1 MIWLFRGIYLLEFLL
16 VGLTGIQIY
25 REKKSDAKYVLAI
38 AVLSLVMIAAGFLQ
52 LVDLKNTGSLSAWNM
67 ICSQIPAVLE
77 LCSASILF
85 LTVLYIIRQL
95 KFTSKFISTAVIIFI
110 AYGIFDS
117 GAIIFNFY
125 LHHSFSTSILPMWA
139 ADDAPWNFVITVE
152 GLIFYHHLFF
162 LSMSLLIFFALLLKC
177 STLPF
182 AYAGKYYMTGF
193 FVVVSAILN
202 SVFYQNSKFSFKLHY
217 PMMFLALL
225 PVLLYWRFYH
235 YRPSFMLS
243 YIRQMVFDKLGSP
256 VVLFDI
262 NDHLIDFNM
271 DAASSFALEKVAIDH
286 LTLDDFLMRT
296 TGKQVRKKSSS
307 TVEEVTIE
315 LPNDKRVYKMDYTCL
330 TDKYGKGLG
339 TLLIYHDI
347 TQLKELYDTMER
359 TAMTDVLTGLAS
371 GTFLK
376 KKITEINLYRKF
388 PYSAVVCELNGL
400 SLIQEGFGEDA
411 AKAAVMHVAEVLRK
425 QLRASDFAS
434 YSDGNMIILMPDT
447 DVVMAEKVIK
457 RVAEKLEKD
466 TTFNFM
472 LSFEYGISSR
482 PTRDSDMNLTV
493 SQAAASLAKNKV
505 VKSAYVHDSII
516 ESLQKTLRSSSFETE
531 QHSIRV
537 QNLSVKIA
545 EKLKLDDKEIDNLK
559 LLALFHDIG
568 KLSVPQEILLK
579 PGELTEEERQVM
591 ILHTINGF
599 KIANC
604 SEELSLIARGIL
616 CHHENWDGTGYPNGY
631 KGEEIP
637 YLARI
642 VSVAD
647 NFDVMT
653 HDRSYAKA
661 VSAEAAKGIILA
673 GSGSKFDPKIV
684 KAFDSIS
691 LEMLAEK
698 FL

>member
-1 MIWLFRGIYLLEFLL
+1 MLLFYRIIYILELILVSYTAVKCFREKKTDGNYILAVCFFSLIATVAGFFQLLDIKNEESGSVINVICSQMPAVILFCSNGILFITVLYTIRLLEF
-16 VGLTGIQIY
+16 
-25 REKKSDAKYVLAI
+25 S
-38 AVLSLVMIAAGFLQ
+38 
-52 LVDLKNTGSLSAWNM
+52 
-67 ICSQIPAVLE
+67 
-77 LCSASILF
+77 
-85 LTVLYIIRQL
+85 
-95 KFTSKFISTAVIIFI
+95 SKFISTAVILFF

-117 GAIIFNFY
+117 GAILLNFY
-125 LHHSFSTSILPMWA
+125 LHHSFNTSILPMWA
-139 ADDAPWNFVITVE
+139 ADGAPWNFVITRE
-152 GLIFYHHLFF
+152 GLIFFHHLF
-162 LSMSLLIFFALLLKC
+162 SLAMCLLVFFALLLKC

-182 AYAGKYYMTGF
+182 AYAGKYFLPGLFIAVT
-193 FVVVSAILN
+193 AILN
-202 SVFYQNSKFSFKLHY
+202 SLYFQNPKFTLKIQY
-217 PMMFLALL
+217 PMMFMALV
-225 PVLLYWRFYH
+225 PFILYWRFYH
-235 YRPSFMLS
+235 YKPSLMLS

-262 NDHLIDFNM
+262 NDHLIDFNR
-271 DAASSFALEKVAIDH
+271 DAANSFAIESASIDH
-286 LTLDDFLMRT
+286 LSLDDFLMRT
-296 TGKQVRKKSSS
+296 TGKQVRKKTSS
-307 TVEEVTIE
+307 TVEEVTID
-315 LPNDKRVYKMDYTCL
+315 LPNEKKVYKMDYTCL
-330 TDKYGKGLG
+330 TDRYGKSLG

-347 TQLKELYDTMER
+347 TQLKELYNTMER

-400 SLIQEGFGEDA
+400 SLIQEGFGEDS
-411 AKAAVMHVAEVLRK
+411 AKAAVMHVAGVLRK

-434 YSDGNMIILMPDT
+434 YSDGNMVILMPDT

-493 SQAAASLAKNKV
+493 AQAAASLAKNKV

-531 QHSIRV
+531 QHSVRV

-545 EKLKLDDKEIDNLK
+545 QNLKLDQNEMENLK

-661 VSAEAAKGIILA
+661 VSAETAKGIILA
-673 GSGSKFDPKIV
+673 NTGKKFDPKVV
-684 KAFDSIS
+684 KAFDAIS
-691 LEMLAEK
+691 LEELSEK
-698 FL
+698 YI